1 MKLPEVK
8 RTLERGENLRVELM
22 RNPSDVSKWVVWIQE
37 PSGKSYLLLDASD
50 EVVNDSDSNELF
62 TLLRSIGVRSV
73 QVML

>member
-37 PSGKSYLLLDASD
+37 PSGKSYLLLDACD